1 MLLKIYN
8 LYRFVW
14 KIVNLA
20 TRICT
25 FVNEYN
31 NTLLIYIKH
40 IFQDTDL
47 SVFET
52 TIRFVGG
59 LLSCYALTGD
69 SMFRDK
75 AAEVADALLP
85 AFDTPTGLP
94 YALIN
99 PSNKVRL
106 IVCTI

>member
-1 MLLKIYN
+1 M
-8 LYRFVW
+8 F
-14 KIVNLA
+14 
-20 TRICT
+20 C
-25 FVNEYN
+25 
-31 NTLLIYIKH
+31 
-40 IFQDTDL
+40 FQDSDL

-69 SMFRDK
+69 VVFRDK

-94 YALIN
+94 FSLIN
-99 PSNKVRL
+99 PSTKVTVMASFPTTFNWLAFLARYL
-106 IVCTI
+106 FEMRFRTT

>member
-1 MLLKIYN
+1 MLLAVPLTVDFRDYIFNIGY
-8 LYRFVW
+8 
-14 KIVNLA
+14 
-20 TRICT
+20 
-25 FVNEYN
+25 EYFSN
-31 NTLLIYIKH
+31 PGFF
-40 IFQDTDL
+40 FQDSEL

-69 SMFRDK
+69 SIFRDK
-75 AAEVADALLP
+75 AVEVANALLP

-99 PSNKVRL
+99 PSTKVILL
-106 IVCTI
+106 IDHIFWFY

>member
-1 MLLKIYN
+1 MLDILIWLSRTGDKSLFFSKIN
-8 LYRFVW
+8 
-14 KIVNLA
+14 
-20 TRICT
+20 T
-25 FVNEYN
+25 FSRVSR
-31 NTLLIYIKH
+31 TSP
-40 IFQDTDL
+40 QDSEL

-69 SMFRDK
+69 TVFRDK

-99 PSNKVRL
+99 PSTKVRL
-106 IVCTI
+106 LYGFV

>member
-1 MLLKIYN
+1 MLDI
-8 LYRFVW
+8 FGC
-14 KIVNLA
+14 LA
-20 TRICT
+20 LEIKVFFFSKTNT
-25 FVNEYN
+25 FSRVSR
-31 NTLLIYIKH
+31 TSP
-40 IFQDTDL
+40 QDSEL

-69 SMFRDK
+69 TVFRDK

-99 PSNKVRL
+99 PSTKVRL
-106 IVCTI
+106 LYGFV

>member
-1 MLLKIYN
+1 MLVYLQLMIYPIETV
-8 LYRFVW
+8 LE
-14 KIVNLA
+14 L
-20 TRICT
+20 
-25 FVNEYN
+25 
-31 NTLLIYIKH
+31 
-40 IFQDTDL
+40 QDSEL

-69 SMFRDK
+69 TIFRDK

-85 AFDTPTGLP
+85 AFETPTGLP

-99 PSNKVRL
+99 PSTNVRRVFL
-106 IVCTI
+106 IISHYYRS